1 MLPPFQ
7 YGGLNMYRSLI
18 CSPAILLIAC
28 MFTGTGVMVTSS
40 EAGLPGDLGDILD
53 GISSQYGGYW
63 GIGVMELNT
72 GESET
77 VNGNLQF
84 HMESPHLPITACGIE
99 MSNAGVLLLDSL
111 IARNEHF
118 WEKLHWSQQGG
129 RGTCQNVL
137 YTMGEQ
143 RVNDW
148 IEQEGYT
155 GTVVNGVQFFFPDC
169 PQVNP
174 NYITVRDGLEYLKII
189 YDNLS
194 RPYVANLGANPPLS
208 NHNRE
213 TLKFGSDIYGWIDDT
228 GEWRHLFIIVDRPQ
242 GSDFG
247 IVVLAEDI
255 DDPADV
261 DQGFRMLHEALIN

>member
-1 MLPPFQ
+1 
-7 YGGLNMYRSLI
+7 MYRSFI
-18 CSPAILLIAC
+18 GSPVVLLLAC
-28 MFTGTGVMVTSS
+28 MFTGAGVFVTSS
-40 EAGLPGDLGDILD
+40 EAGLPDGLGDILEE
-53 GISSQYGGYW
+53 ISSQYGGSW

-77 VNGNLQF
+77 VDGDQQF

-99 MSNAGVLLLDSL
+99 ISNAGVLPLDSL

-129 RGTCQNVL
+129 RGSCQSVL
-137 YTMGEQ
+137 YVMGEQ
-143 RVNDW
+143 LVNDW
-148 IEQEGYT
+148 IEQGEYT

-174 NYITVRDGLEYLKII
+174 NYITARDGLEFLRIV
-189 YDNLS
+189 YDNFN
-194 RPYVANLGANPPLS
+194 RPYVTNIGANPPLS

-213 TLKFGSDIYGWIDDT
+213 TLKLGNDIYGWIDDT

-247 IVVLAEDI
+247 IVVLTEGI
-255 DDPADV
+255 DDLQDV
-261 DQGFRMLHEALIN
+261 DSGFRIIHEALTN